1 MKDIMKMI
9 TKIQNAQALYVLM
22 SVRTRLPY
30 VVCDDETCDDE
41 VFVYFEEKEIVNR
54 ASELL
59 KKGVPTQPI
68 KIEQKNGLAFFSS
81 LYAMGVNAV
90 RFDQGCVS
98 ETMLPLDKIVRRPDA
113 DKLPEGQ
120 QRFENPAFHLTAMY
134 FLQET
139 RTGEPVELTEDLAE
153 LQEEMM
159 IHFWEGK
166 ILLATQEDQKSIL
179 LMKNKEGRTFQP
191 IFTDVNEFKKFA
203 TINKQPKLNM
213 VVINAKDLPKVM
225 AKDAERVVVNPFGL
239 NLQLDI
245 AREEVEA

>member
-1 MKDIMKMI
+1 MKDMVK
-9 TKIQNAQALYVLM
+9 TVKKIQGAETFYVLM

-30 VVCDDETCDDE
+30 VVCDEETCDDE
-41 VFVYFEEKEIVNR
+41 VFVYFEEKEIVKK
-54 ASELL
+54 AGELL
-59 KKGVPTQPI
+59 KKEIPTQPV
-68 KIEQKNGLAFFSS
+68 KIEKKNGLAFFSS
-81 LYAMGVNAV
+81 LYGMGVNAV
-90 RFDQGCVS
+90 RFDQGCTS
-98 ETMLPLDKIVRRPDA
+98 EIVLPLNKIVLRPEA

-134 FLQET
+134 FLQQT
-139 RTGEPVELTEDLAE
+139 RTGAPVELTEELAE

-166 ILLATQEDQKSIL
+166 ILLAAQEDQKSL
-179 LMKNKEGRTFQP
+179 LLLKNKDGHTFQP

-203 TINKQPKLNM
+203 TMNKQPKLNM
-213 VVINAKDLPKVM
+213 VVVNAKDLPKVM

-245 AREEVEA
+245 DREEVEA

>member
-1 MKDIMKMI
+1 MKDMMKTV
-9 TKIQNAQALYVLM
+9 TKIQGAKAFYVLM

-30 VVCDDETCDDE
+30 VVCDEETCDDE
-41 VFVYFEEKEIVNR
+41 VFVYFEEKEVVKR
-54 ASELL
+54 AGELL
-59 KKGVPTQPI
+59 KKEIPTQPV

-90 RFDQGCVS
+90 RFDQGCTGEIV
-98 ETMLPLDKIVRRPDA
+98 LPLNKIVLRPDA

-139 RTGEPVELTEDLAE
+139 RTGAPVELTEDLAE

-166 ILLATQEDQKSIL
+166 ILLAAQEDQKSL
-179 LMKNKEGRTFQP
+179 LLLKNKDGHTFQP

-203 TINKQPKLNM
+203 TMNKQPKLNM
-213 VVINAKDLPKVM
+213 VVVNAKDLPKVM

-245 AREEVEA
+245 DREEVEA